1 MRPEIGLNTNHDS
14 DTSVSTMSYT
24 TESTDILYHYTQYSD
39 TIVTDTTTSISPFT
53 SSLLVTFDLAAR
65 LPNTNNAG
73 PTPTESE
80 LSGAATVVYAQT
92 VYASRTPHRTLAK
105 LIDVIAHHQ
114 PTSSYTALP
123 ELFLFLP

>member
-1 MRPEIGLNTNHDS
+1 MT
-14 DTSVSTMSYT
+14 DTS
-24 TESTDILYHYTQYSD
+24 
-39 TIVTDTTTSISPFT
+39 TSISPFT

-92 VYASRTPHRTLAK
+92 VYASITPRGNLAK
-105 LIDVIAHHQ
+105 LIDPIAHHQ
-114 PTSSYTALP
+114 PTFSYIALP
-123 ELFLFLP
+123 ELS